1 MPIDLGSLLRPEV
14 LLSRLLILLI
24 ALPIHELAH
33 AFIAYRLGD
42 VTARDYGRLSFN
54 PLDHLDPIGAI
65 MIMLGGFGWAKP
77 VPVNP
82 YGLYRS
88 RNSTVG
94 FALVALA
101 GPMSNLALAALFA
114 IPFRLHLLSLV
125 DAPSG
130 SFTNALATFGEG
142 LLFNFIVVNIALA
155 VFNLI
160 PIPPLDG
167 SRIAVAILPP
177 QWGEYILRLE
187 QYGIM
192 IVLALVFLGVIG
204 LLMGP
209 PMSFLERLIL
219 GF

>member
-1 MPIDLGSLLRPEV
+1 MPIDLGSLLQPAV

-33 AFIAYRLGD
+33 AFVAYRLGD

-101 GPMSNLALAALFA
+101 GPVSNLFLATLVAVPIRLGL
-114 IPFRLHLLSLV
+114 IPPGFLLDLV
-125 DAPSG
+125 DGFA
-130 SFTNALATFGEG
+130 F
-142 LLFNFIVVNIALA
+142 VNIALA

-167 SRIAVAILPP
+167 SRVAVAVLPP

-187 QYGIM
+187 QYGIL

-204 LLMGP
+204 LLMNP
-209 PMSFLERLIL
+209 PTLFLARLIL
-219 GF
+219 G

>member
-1 MPIDLGSLLRPEV
+1 MPIDLGSLLQPAV

-24 ALPIHELAH
+24 ALPVHELAH
-33 AFIAYRLGD
+33 AFVAYRLGD

-54 PLDHLDPIGAI
+54 PLDHLDPVGAI

-88 RNSTVG
+88 RNSTIG
-94 FALVALA
+94 FALVSLA
-101 GPMSNLALAALFA
+101 GPVSNLFLAALVA
-114 IPFRLHLLSLV
+114 LPFRFLHPNTDSFLAQLV
-125 DAPSG
+125 I
-130 SFTNALATFGEG
+130 
-142 LLFNFIVVNIALA
+142 NFIFVNIALA

-167 SRIAVAILPP
+167 SRVAVAILPP

-187 QYGIM
+187 QYGIF
-192 IVLALVFLGVIG
+192 IILGLFFLGSWTRVDVIG
-204 LLMGP
+204 SLMNP
-209 PMSFLERLIL
+209 PIFFLARLIL
-219 GF
+219 G

>member
-1 MPIDLGSLLRPEV
+1 MPIDLSALLQPAV

-65 MIMLGGFGWAKP
+65 MILLGGFGWAKP

-88 RNSTVG
+88 RNSTIG
-94 FALVALA
+94 FALVSLA
-101 GPMSNLALAALFA
+101 GPLSNLFLAALFA
-114 IPFRLHLLSLV
+114 IPIRLHLI
-125 DAPSG
+125 PSG
-130 SFTNALATFGEG
+130 F
-142 LLFNFIVVNIALA
+142 LLQLVSGFVIVNIALA

-187 QYGIM
+187 QYGII

-209 PMSFLERLIL
+209 PMYFLERLIL

>member
-1 MPIDLGSLLRPEV
+1 MNLDFSRPDILV
-14 LLSRLLILLI
+14 LQLLSRLLVLLI

-33 AFIAYRLGD
+33 AFMAYRLGD
-42 VTARDYGRLSFN
+42 VTARDHGRLSFN
-54 PLDHLDPIGAI
+54 PLDHLDPIGAA

-82 YGLYRS
+82 YGLSRS

-101 GPMSNLALAALFA
+101 GPMSNLALAALVA
-114 IPFRLHLLSLV
+114 LPFRFHLI
-125 DAPSG
+125 PG
-130 SFTNALATFGEG
+130 GFLAQ
-142 LLFNFIVVNIALA
+142 LLINFVVVNIALA

-209 PMSFLERLIL
+209 PMFFLERLIL

>member
-1 MPIDLGSLLRPEV
+1 MPIDLGSLMRPEV

-33 AFIAYRLGD
+33 ALTAYQLGD
-42 VTARDYGRLSFN
+42 VTSRDYGRLSFN
-54 PLDHLDPIGAI
+54 PLDHLDPIGAL

-88 RNSTVG
+88 RDSTLG
-94 FALVALA
+94 FALVSLA
-101 GPMSNLALAALFA
+101 GPMSNLFLAALFA
-114 IPFRLHLLSLV
+114 IPIRLDLV
-125 DAPSG
+125 PSG
-130 SFTNALATFGEG
+130 FLWQ
-142 LLFNFIVVNIALA
+142 LIVGFVGINIALA

-167 SRIAVAILPP
+167 SRIAVAVLPP
-177 QWGEYILRLE
+177 QWGEYILKLE
-187 QYGIM
+187 PYGII
-192 IVLALVFLGVIG
+192 IVLALVFVGVIS

-209 PMSFLERLIL
+209 PMFFLERLIL

>member
-1 MPIDLGSLLRPEV
+1 MPIDLSALLQPTV

-24 ALPIHELAH
+24 ALPVHELAH
-33 AFIAYRLGD
+33 ALTAYRLGD
-42 VTARDYGRLSFN
+42 VTARDYGRLSLN
-54 PLDHLDPIGAI
+54 PLDHLDPIGAL

-88 RNSTVG
+88 RNSTIG
-94 FALVALA
+94 FALVSLA
-101 GPMSNLALAALFA
+101 GPMSNLFLAALVA
-114 IPFRLHLLSLV
+114 IPIRLDLV
-125 DAPSG
+125 PSG
-130 SFTNALATFGEG
+130 FLWQ
-142 LLFNFIVVNIALA
+142 LVVGFVGINIALA

-167 SRIAVAILPP
+167 SRIAVAVLPQ

-187 QYGIM
+187 PYGIL
-192 IVLALVFLGVIG
+192 IVLALVFVGVIG

-209 PMSFLERLIL
+209 PMFFLERLIL

>member
-1 MPIDLGSLLRPEV
+1 MPIDLGSLLRPDV
-14 LLSRLLILLI
+14 LLSRVLILII

-33 AFIAYRLGD
+33 ALIAYRLGD
-42 VTARDYGRLSFN
+42 VTSRDYGRLSLN
-54 PLDHLDPIGAI
+54 PLDHLDPVGAL
-65 MIMLGGFGWAKP
+65 MILLGGFGWAKP

-88 RNSTVG
+88 RNSTTG

-101 GPMSNLALAALFA
+101 GPLSNIFLAALFA
-114 IPFRLHLLSLV
+114 IPIRLDLIPPGFLERLV
-125 DAPSG
+125 VG
-130 SFTNALATFGEG
+130 
-142 LLFNFIVVNIALA
+142 FITVNIALA

-167 SRIAVAILPP
+167 SRVAVAVLPQ

-187 QYGIM
+187 PYGIF
-192 IVLALVFLGVIG
+192 IVLLLVFVGVVG

-209 PMSFLERLIL
+209 PMFFLERLIL
-219 GF
+219 GS

>member
-1 MPIDLGSLLRPEV
+1 MPINLGSLMQPGV
-14 LLSRLLILLI
+14 LLGRLLILLI

-33 AFIAYRLGD
+33 ALAAYRLGD
-42 VTARDYGRLSFN
+42 MTARDFGRLSLN
-54 PLDHLDPIGAI
+54 PLDHLDPIGAL

-88 RNSTVG
+88 RNSTIG

-101 GPMSNLALAALFA
+101 GPVSNLFLAALFA
-114 IPFRLHLLSLV
+114 IPFRLRLMPPGLPSQLLL
-125 DAPSG
+125 
-130 SFTNALATFGEG
+130 E
-142 LLFNFIVVNIALA
+142 FIFVNVALA

-167 SRIAVAILPP
+167 SRVAVAVLPP
-177 QWGEYILRLE
+177 QWGEYIMRLE
-187 QYGIM
+187 QYGIF
-192 IVLALVFLGVIG
+192 IILALFLLGGWTGFDVIG
-204 LLMGP
+204 MLMNPPLL
-209 PMSFLERLIL
+209 FLSHLIL

>member
-1 MPIDLGSLLRPEV
+1 MPIDLSALLQPAV

-54 PLDHLDPIGAI
+54 PLDHLDPLGALRI
-65 MIMLGGFGWAKP
+65 LLGGFGWAKP

-88 RNSTVG
+88 RNSTIG
-94 FALVALA
+94 FALVSLA
-101 GPMSNLALAALFA
+101 GPLSNLFLAALVA
-114 IPFRLHLLSLV
+114 LPFRFLHLNSDGFLAQLV
-125 DAPSG
+125 I
-130 SFTNALATFGEG
+130 
-142 LLFNFIVVNIALA
+142 NFIFVNIALM

-167 SRIAVAILPP
+167 SRVAVAVLPP
-177 QWGEYILRLE
+177 QWGEYILRAE
-187 QYGIM
+187 QYGIL
-192 IVLALVFLGVIG
+192 IVLALVFLGVVN
-204 LLMGP
+204 LLMTP
-209 PMSFLERLIL
+209 PTMFLFRLVMGI
-219 GF
+219 

>member
-1 MPIDLGSLLRPEV
+1 MPIDIGSLLRPEV

-24 ALPIHELAH
+24 ALPVHELAH
-33 AFIAYRLGD
+33 ALMAYRLGD

-88 RNSTVG
+88 GNSTTG

-101 GPMSNLALAALFA
+101 GPMSNLALAALVA
-114 IPFRLHLLSLV
+114 LPFRFHLI
-125 DAPSG
+125 PG
-130 SFTNALATFGEG
+130 GFLAQ
-142 LLFNFIVVNIALA
+142 LLINFVVVNIALA

-209 PMSFLERLIL
+209 PMFFLERLIL

>member
-1 MPIDLGSLLRPEV
+1 MPIDLSSLLRPDV
-14 LLSRLLILLI
+14 LLSRVLILLI

-42 VTARDYGRLSFN
+42 VTSRDYGRLSLN
-54 PLDHLDPIGAI
+54 PLDHLDPIGAL
-65 MIMLGGFGWAKP
+65 MILLGGFGWAKP

-88 RNSTVG
+88 RNSTAG

-101 GPMSNLALAALFA
+101 GPLSNILLAALFA
-114 IPFRLHLLSLV
+114 IPIRLDLIPTGFLERLV
-125 DAPSG
+125 VG
-130 SFTNALATFGEG
+130 
-142 LLFNFIVVNIALA
+142 FITVNIALA

-167 SRIAVAILPP
+167 SRVAVAVLPP

-187 QYGIM
+187 PYGIF
-192 IVLALVFLGVIG
+192 IVLLLVFVGVIG

-209 PMSFLERLIL
+209 PMFFLERLIL

>member
-1 MPIDLGSLLRPEV
+1 MPIDLSALLQPAV

-65 MIMLGGFGWAKP
+65 MILLGGFGWAKP

-88 RNSTVG
+88 RNSTIG
-94 FALVALA
+94 FALVSLA
-101 GPMSNLALAALFA
+101 GPLSNLFLAALFA
-114 IPFRLHLLSLV
+114 IPIRLGLI
-125 DAPSG
+125 PSG
-130 SFTNALATFGEG
+130 F
-142 LLFNFIVVNIALA
+142 LLQLVSGFVIVNIALA

-187 QYGIM
+187 QYGII

-209 PMSFLERLIL
+209 PMYFLERLIL

>member
-1 MPIDLGSLLRPEV
+1 MLGLSLPTPIE

-24 ALPIHELAH
+24 ALPVHELAH
-33 AFIAYRLGD
+33 SFIAYKLGD

-54 PLDHLDPIGAI
+54 PLDHLDPIGAA

-88 RNSTVG
+88 RNSTTG

-101 GPMSNLALAALFA
+101 GPASNLFLAALFA
-114 IPFRLHLLSLV
+114 VPLRLHLIPIPFVSSLV
-125 DAPSG
+125 G
-130 SFTNALATFGEG
+130 Y
-142 LLFNFIVVNIALA
+142 FIGINIALA

-167 SRIAVAILPP
+167 SRIAVAVLPP
-177 QWGEYILRLE
+177 AWGEYILRLE
-187 QYGIM
+187 PYGII
-192 IVLALVFLGVIG
+192 IVIALYFVGVIS

-209 PMSFLERLIL
+209 PLFFLSRLIL
-219 GF
+219 GY

>member
-1 MPIDLGSLLRPEV
+1 MPIDLSALLQPAV

-114 IPFRLHLLSLV
+114 IPIRLNLI
-125 DAPSG
+125 PSG
-130 SFTNALATFGEG
+130 F
-142 LLFNFIVVNIALA
+142 LLQLVSGFVIVNIALA

-167 SRIAVAILPP
+167 SRVAVAILPP

-187 QYGIM
+187 QYGII

-209 PMSFLERLIL
+209 PMYFLERLIL

>member
-1 MPIDLGSLLRPEV
+1 MFGLSLPTPIELA
-14 LLSRLLILLI
+14 SRVLILLI
-24 ALPIHELAH
+24 ALPVHELAH
-33 AFIAYRLGD
+33 AFTAYRLGD
-42 VTARDYGRLSFN
+42 ITSRDYGRLSLN

-65 MIMLGGFGWAKP
+65 LILLYGFGWAKP

-88 RNSTVG
+88 RNGTIG

-101 GPMSNLALAALFA
+101 GPVSNLFLAALVA
-114 IPFRLHLLSLV
+114 VPVRLNLIP
-125 DAPSG
+125 G
-130 SFTNALATFGEG
+130 G
-142 LLFNFIVVNIALA
+142 LLLQLTVGFIFINIALA

-167 SRIAVAILPP
+167 SRIAVAILPQ

-187 QYGIM
+187 PYGII
-192 IVLALVFLGVIG
+192 IVIALAFVGVIG

-209 PMSFLERLIL
+209 PMLFLERLIL

>member
-54 PLDHLDPIGAI
+54 PLDHLDPIGAA

-88 RNSTVG
+88 RNSTAG

-101 GPMSNLALAALFA
+101 GPLSNLFLAALVA
-114 IPFRLHLLSLV
+114 LPFRFHLIP
-125 DAPSG
+125 DG
-130 SFTNALATFGEG
+130 FLAQ
-142 LLFNFIVVNIALA
+142 LLINFIFINIVLA

-160 PIPPLDG
+160 PVPPLDG
-167 SRIAVAILPP
+167 SRVAVAVLPP
-177 QWGEYILRLE
+177 QWGEYILRAE
-187 QYGIM
+187 QYGIL
-192 IVLALVFLGVIG
+192 IVLALVFLGVVN
-204 LLMGP
+204 LLMMP
-209 PMSFLERLIL
+209 PATFLFRLIMGL
-219 GF
+219 

>member
-1 MPIDLGSLLRPEV
+1 MPLDFSSLLRPEV

-24 ALPIHELAH
+24 ALPVHELAH
-33 AFIAYRLGD
+33 AFSAYRLGD
-42 VTARDYGRLSFN
+42 VTSRDYGRLSLN
-54 PLDHLDPIGAI
+54 PLDHLDPIGALLI
-65 MIMLGGFGWAKP
+65 LVYGFGWAKP

-88 RNSTVG
+88 RNATIG
-94 FALVALA
+94 FALVAAA
-101 GPMSNLALAALFA
+101 GPLSNLFLAALFA
-114 IPFRLHLLSLV
+114 IPVRLHLV
-125 DAPSG
+125 PG
-130 SFTNALATFGEG
+130 SFLTYMTTYF
-142 LLFNFIVVNIALA
+142 VVINIALA

-167 SRIAVAILPP
+167 SRIAVAVLPQ

-187 QYGIM
+187 PYGIF
-192 IVLALVFLGVIG
+192 IVLALAFVGVIG

-209 PMSFLERLIL
+209 PMDFLTRLIL